1 MLRVV
6 IFAFFF
12 LCFAKAGFCWGF
24 NTHIK
29 IGLDILE
36 TTNFYLIKSYPI
48 HFLLGNI
55 FPDFFNLFKDFSQFK
70 KNLNTHS
77 WKIVSDLFNSAEQED
92 EKAFCHGYAAH
103 LSADIIAHN
112 YMVPQNFL
120 LYSRKKF
127 LAHFLIESAEDSYNN
142 KKQKHTLY
150 YLLDNS
156 ADYGSH
162 FLRTMNV
169 DKKYFSR
176 EMLILK
182 KSIQYMNLF
191 KLSEL
196 SKMIKARNT
205 PDFQKRCLQ
214 YQEKAM
220 GYAQS
225 SVEKGFTQFAKFDPS
240 GNKAM
245 KNAKINRKE
254 LLKDLGKKQ
263 LKLFDKK
270 STFRK
275 NYIINDSD

>member
-1 MLRVV
+1 MLRIV

-12 LCFAKAGFCWGF
+12 LSFAKAGFCWGF

-36 TTNFYLIKSYPI
+36 TTNFYLIKNYPI

-55 FPDFFNLFKDFSQFK
+55 FPDFFNLFKNFSQFK

-77 WKIVSDLFNSAEQED
+77 WKTVSILFNNAEQED

-112 YMVPQNFL
+112 YLIPQNFL
-120 LYSRKKF
+120 LYSRKKL
-127 LAHFLIESAEDSYNN
+127 LAHFLIESAEDSYNS

-156 ADYGSH
+156 ADYGYH
-162 FLRTMNV
+162 FLKTMNI

-220 GYAQS
+220 AYAQS
-225 SVEKGFTQFAKFDPS
+225 SVEKGFTQFARFDPS
-240 GNKAM
+240 GSKAM
-245 KNAKINRKE
+245 KNAKMNRKE
-254 LLKDLGKKQ
+254 LLKDLGKRE
-263 LKLFDKK
+263 LKIFDKK
-270 STFRK
+270 TTFKK
-275 NYIINDSD
+275 NYVISDTE